1 MYFTIRNVITFRL
14 HYISKSNILEIT
26 FYTDLTVTGL
36 GYNLSWSTEE
46 VETCDTYDN
55 IGPSGVL
62 ELHHMNKGYKLPS
75 NCTHSIIAPGRKM
88 SFYFLLYV
96 CVSIYS

>member
-1 MYFTIRNVITFRL
+1 MITFRL
-14 HYISKSNILEIT
+14 YHISKSNILEIT

-55 IGPSGVL
+55 TGTSGVL
-62 ELHHMNKGYKLPS
+62 ELHHMDKGYKLPS

-88 SFYFLLYV
+88 SFVFLHFV
-96 CVSIYS
+96 SVSIYS